1 MKKLTYLFKVYLI
14 VIIGLVGC
22 SKNDIQP
29 DPIVDLQKLDN
40 PLNNF
45 VWKGMNSWYYWQSDV
60 SNLADSK
67 DDNLENYYTYLNGFS
82 KPEDLFESILYDP
95 GNTDRYSYHLEDYV
109 AFYNGLEG
117 NSKSFGFRLQGVY
130 INDNDAIIYV
140 RYVAPN
146 SPADLAGIKRGDII
160 QGINGAI
167 LNQNNYSTLTNSF
180 SNESITLTFVS
191 ENNGE
196 FTSLG
201 DKTITTAEVS
211 DNPVHFKKVFND
223 IDGKKVGYLVYNQFG
238 FTTHAELN
246 DAFAFFI
253 GEGINELVL
262 DLRLNGGGFVITA
275 TYLASMLNKNAG
287 VDTFQESIHNSKH
300 SDEDDIYNFQ
310 NTLNNYDSNGS
321 KTGEEAI
328 NRLSSL
334 NRLYVLTS
342 GSTASASESVI
353 NGLRPFMPV
362 ILIGSTTFGKNVG
375 SITLYD
381 SETSGFTTS
390 QASANK
396 NHNFAIQPIVF
407 QFFNKMGESDFING
421 FEPDIEII
429 EGHYW
434 NQILPLG
441 DENEIVLK
449 TALDDIRGLTSKSE
463 ISLKY
468 QNMKEVDVPSLENK
482 LPKGVYIESEQFK
495 K

>member
-1 MKKLTYLFKVYLI
+1 MKKLTYLFTVYLL

-22 SKNDIQP
+22 SKNEIKP
-29 DPIVDLQKLDN
+29 DPIVDLQKIDN

-45 VWKGMNSWYYWQSDV
+45 VWKGMNSWYYWQPDV
-60 SNLADSK
+60 SNLADTK

-82 KPEDLFESILYDP
+82 TPEDLFESLLYDP

-160 QGINGAI
+160 HGIDGTI
-167 LNQNNYSTLTNSF
+167 LNQSNYSTVTNNF
-180 SNESITLTFVS
+180 SNESITLTFIS

-196 FTSLG
+196 LTNLG
-201 DKTITTAEVS
+201 DKTITTSEVS
-211 DNPVHFKKVFND
+211 DNPVHLKKVFND

-238 FTTHAELN
+238 FTTHTELN

-253 GEGINELVL
+253 AEGINELVL

-300 SDEDDIYNFQ
+300 SDEDDFYNFQ
-310 NTLNNYDSNGS
+310 NTLNSYDSDGI
-321 KTGEEAI
+321 KTGEEAM

-334 NRLYVLTS
+334 DRLYVLTS

-353 NGLRPFMPV
+353 NGLKPFMPV
-362 ILIGSTTFGKNVG
+362 MLIGSTTYGKNVG

-407 QFFNKMGESDFING
+407 QFFNKLGESDFTNG

-434 NQILPLG
+434 NQILPYG
-441 DENEIVLK
+441 DENEVVLK
-449 TALDDIRGLTSKSE
+449 AALDDIRGLTSKSE
-463 ISLKY
+463 TSSKY
-468 QNMKEVDVPSLENK
+468 QNMKEVGVAPLEDK
-482 LPKGVYIESEQFK
+482 LSKGVYIESEQLEK
-495 K
+495 

>member
-1 MKKLTYLFKVYLI
+1 MKKLTYLFKVYLL
-14 VIIGLVGC
+14 VIIVLVGC
-22 SKNDIQP
+22 SKNEIKP
-29 DPIVDLQKLDN
+29 DSIVDLQKLDN

-45 VWKGMNSWYYWQSDV
+45 VWKGMNSWYYWQPDV
-60 SNLADSK
+60 SNLADTK
-67 DDNLENYYTYLNGFS
+67 DDNLDNYYTYLNSFS
-82 KPEDLFESILYDP
+82 TPEDLFESLLYDP

-160 QGINGAI
+160 HGIDGTV
-167 LNQNNYSTLTNSF
+167 LNQDNYSTITNNF
-180 SNESITLTFVS
+180 SNESIMLTFVS

-196 FTSLG
+196 FTDLG
-201 DKTITTAEVS
+201 DKTITTAQVS
-211 DNPVHFKKVFND
+211 DNPVHLKKVFND

-238 FTTHAELN
+238 FTTHTELN

-253 GEGINELVL
+253 GEGISELIL

-287 VDTFQESIHNSKH
+287 LDTFQESIHNSKH
-300 SDEDDIYNFQ
+300 SGEDDINYFQ
-310 NTLNNYDSNGS
+310 NTLNSYDSGGN

-328 NRLSSL
+328 NRLSTL
-334 NRLYVLTS
+334 EKLYVLTS

-353 NGLRPFMPV
+353 NGLKPFMPV
-362 ILIGSTTFGKNVG
+362 ILIGSTTYSKNVG

-381 SETSGFTTS
+381 SGTSGFTTS

-407 QFFNKMGESDFING
+407 QFFNKMGKSDFTNG

-434 NQILPLG
+434 NQILPYG
-441 DENEIVLK
+441 NENEVVLK
-449 TALDDIRGLTSKSE
+449 AALDDIRGLTSKSE
-463 ISLKY
+463 TSLKY
-468 QNMKEVDVPSLENK
+468 QNMKVVDVPPLEEK
-482 LPKGVYIESEQFK
+482 LSKGIYIESEQFK